1 MSTPC
6 TDDARIIRQVIDGNV
21 NAFEALVEKYQPH
34 VFKLVRKHVPPQET
48 EELAQEVFIRAY
60 QGLAGYKGKT
70 PFKGWLSGIAVRT
83 CYDFWR
89 KRYRSSEF
97 AMSSLSKEQREW
109 LERTL
114 SDDSG
119 QRLMEKA
126 SEEADRALLAY
137 ALDRLSPEDRMVME
151 LVYLE
156 GYAGKEAAR
165 ILGWTVANVK
175 VRAYRCR
182 KKLKT
187 IIQQLRKEGGP

>member
-1 MSTPC
+1 MTPPC

-34 VFKLVRKHVPPQET
+34 VFRLVRKHAPLPEV
-48 EELAQEVFIRAY
+48 EELSQEVFIRAY

-89 KRYRSSEF
+89 KRYRSPEF
-97 AMSSLSKEQREW
+97 AMSSLSDAQQEW

-114 SDDSG
+114 RDDSG
-119 QRLMEKA
+119 EVLAEKA
-126 SEEADRALLAY
+126 SEEAEQALLAY

-156 GYAGKEAAR
+156 GYSGKEAAR
-165 ILGWTVANVK
+165 LLGWTVANVK

-182 KKLKT
+182 KKLKA
-187 IIQQLRKEGGP
+187 IIQQLRKEGEP

>member
-1 MSTPC
+1 M
-6 TDDARIIRQVIDGNV
+6 
-21 NAFEALVEKYQPH
+21 EKYQPH
-34 VFKLVRKHVPPQET
+34 VFRLVRKHAPLPEV
-48 EELAQEVFIRAY
+48 EELSQEVFIRAY

-89 KRYRSSEF
+89 KRYRSPEF
-97 AMSSLSKEQREW
+97 AMSSLSDAQQEW

-114 SDDSG
+114 RDDSG
-119 QRLMEKA
+119 EVLAEKA
-126 SEEADRALLAY
+126 SEEAEQALLAY

-156 GYAGKEAAR
+156 GYSGKEAAR
-165 ILGWTVANVK
+165 LLGWTVANVK

-182 KKLKT
+182 KKLKA
-187 IIQQLRKEGGP
+187 IIQQLRKEGEP